1 MSRVKIHDHE
11 TYSFH
16 NFSCSHIEL
25 TSEIFSGL
33 LGGGCHGLLESL
45 TVMLLHIRKKY
56 LWQSKCWETKFI

>member
-1 MSRVKIHDHE
+1 MSRVKIHQ
-11 TYSFH
+11 TYSSH

-45 TVMLLHIRKKY
+45 TVMLLHIRKSISGKANVGR
-56 LWQSKCWETKFI
+56 QNSFKS